1 MAGGMRRIL
10 STAAFLAVV
19 MCAGPAGAQDRQW
32 TERIWIGVS
41 GGVQAGGTG
50 FGDTFEA
57 PLYAETEQAT
67 VDYPIDS
74 GPVFDAR
81 GGYRV
86 WKQLTAGIGVTR
98 YSQRTDA
105 RVEARLPHPFFD
117 NQFRA
122 IEGTTS
128 TLRGETAVHV
138 LLGWMLP
145 LSDRMRLT
153 LTAGPS
159 FVTVEQTLVNGVEF
173 SEAYPY
179 DTAEFTGASTRR
191 PSRSA
196 TGFNA
201 GADVSWM
208 FTRRVGAG
216 ALVQASR
223 ARVRVSP
230 AEGRSL
236 TVDAGGFQ
244 IAAGLRAFF

>member
-1 MAGGMRRIL
+1 MRRIL
-10 STAAFLAVV
+10 SAAAVLV
-19 MCAGPAGAQDRQW
+19 ICAGPAGAQDRQW
-32 TERIWIGVS
+32 TGRIWIGVS

-57 PLYAETEQAT
+57 PLYAETERVT
-67 VDYPIDS
+67 VEYPIDG

-98 YSQRTDA
+98 YSRRTDA
-105 RVEARLPHPFFD
+105 PVDAQLPHPFFD

-128 TLRGETAVHV
+128 TLRGETTVHV

-145 LSDRMRLT
+145 LSDQLRLT

-179 DTAEFTGASTRR
+179 DTAQFTGASTRR
-191 PSRSA
+191 PSGSA

-201 GADVSWM
+201 GADLNWM

-216 ALVQASR
+216 ALVQTSR

-230 AEGRSL
+230 AEGRRL
-236 TVDAGGFQ
+236 TVDAGGVQ
-244 IAAGLRAFF
+244 IAAGLRVFF